1 VNFDLKIKPV
11 MKGIKKENDT
21 SSNEY
26 RLFILFGDKPTL
38 ANIIIPLELA
48 REAAKLNN
56 AQ

>member
-1 VNFDLKIKPV
+1 

-38 ANIIIPLELA
+38 ANIIMPLELA
-48 REAAKLNN
+48 REAGKLNN
-56 AQ
+56 AQQIEDVID